1 MPSGIGT
8 ATIDFGATPASEA
21 TVSVTGQA
29 AISATSRAEAFI
41 MSRSTATNTVED
53 HNFAAVSMRLVCSE
67 PTPSVGFSI
76 TAYNLIG
83 YATGEFSIEWTWS
96 D

>member
-8 ATIDFGATPASEA
+8 ATLDFGATPANEA
-21 TVSVTGQA
+21 TVSITGQT

-41 MSRSTATNTVED
+41 MSKSTATNGVDD
-53 HNFAAVSMRLVCSE
+53 HNFAAVSMRFICSE

-83 YATGEFSIEWTWS
+83 FCTGEFNIEWTWS

>member
-1 MPSGIGT
+1 MASGIGT

-21 TVSVTGQA
+21 SVAVIGQT

-41 MSRSTATNTVED
+41 MAKGSGNSLAD
-53 HNFAAVSMRLVCSE
+53 QKFASISMRLVCSE
-67 PTPSVGFSI
+67 PIAGTGFTI

-83 YATGEFSIEWTWS
+83 YVTGTFDIEWIWS